1 MATEGISYL
10 TYAEAVYLHIKLMRL
25 LGETQYGVFDRALI
39 ESALARPRHAVAYEG
54 ADLIRQPATL
64 CYGLIR
70 NHPWVD
76 GNKRTATALIDEFL
90 FCNGVEI
97 SASVLEILDLV
108 LEVEADRWRV
118 DEIDAWLRKHV
129 RPCKSSTTGEPD
141 N

>member
-1 MATEGISYL
+1 LATEGISYL

-54 ADLIRQPATL
+54 ADLIRQAATL

-70 NHPWVD
+70 NHPWVG

-90 FCNGVEI
+90 FRNGVEI
-97 SASVLEILDLV
+97 SASILEILELV
-108 LEVEADRWRV
+108 LAVEADRWGV
-118 DEIDAWLRKHV
+118 DDIDAWLRKHV
-129 RPCKSSTTGEPD
+129 RPGKSPTMG
-141 N
+141 